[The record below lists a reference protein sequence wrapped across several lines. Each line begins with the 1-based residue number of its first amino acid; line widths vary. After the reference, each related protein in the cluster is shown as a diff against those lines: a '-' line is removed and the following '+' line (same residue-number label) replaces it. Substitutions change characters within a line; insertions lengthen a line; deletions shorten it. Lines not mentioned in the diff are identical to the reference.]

1 MPQACRPAIERN
13 GIINDMKKLRT
24 AVLGTGFMGKVHTE
38 QIRRLGNVEVAAVA
52 SVDQATAQAFADATN
67 VPLATGDYTQI
78 LADPTIDAVHIVTPN
93 ALHFPMAK
101 AALEAGKAVLCEKPL
116 TMTAAEG
123 KALVALAAKKGLANA
138 VNHNLRYYP
147 VVQHVRQMIAAGELG
162 EILIVNGTYFQ
173 DWLLYDTD
181 FNWRVVSKENGA
193 LRAMGDIGSHWM
205 DMIQHVTG
213 LKITAVCGD
222 LQTFHKV
229 RKRPLGAVETFSAKK
244 KKFAKTEDI
253 EIDTDDFGAVL
264 VKLGDRA
271 RGNFAVSQMSSG
283 CKNRFQFEV
292 FGTKCGVAWNQ
303 ERPDELW
310 IGQRNS
316 PNQIIIKD
324 PSLMAPAAAGFA
336 DLPGGHSEGYD
347 DCHKQLY
354 KRFYA
359 KVADSNAPVDYPTFA
374 EGLWGMQLLE
384 KVLESSRKQKWVKTV

>member
-1 MPQACRPAIERN
+1 
-13 GIINDMKKLRT
+13 MKKLRT

-52 SVDQATAQAFADATN
+52 SIDDATAKQFADSVN
-67 VPLATGDYTQI
+67 VPESTGDYTKI

-116 TMTAAEG
+116 TLTSAEG
-123 KALVALAAKKGLANA
+123 KILVALAAKKGLANA

-162 EILIVNGTYFQ
+162 EVLTVNGTYFQ

-193 LRAMGDIGSHWM
+193 LRAMGDVGSHWM
-205 DMIQHVTG
+205 DMIQHLTG
-213 LKITAVCGD
+213 LKISSVCAD
-222 LQTFHKV
+222 LQTFWTT
-229 RKRPLGAVETFSAKK
+229 RKRPLGNVETFSAKK
-244 KKFAKTEDI
+244 AKFTKTEEI
-253 EIDTDDFGAVL
+253 AIDTDDYGAVL
-264 VKLGDRA
+264 LKLGDRA
-271 RGNFAVSQMSSG
+271 RGAFAVSQMAAG
-283 CKNRFQFEV
+283 RKNRFELEIY
-292 FGTKCGVAWNQ
+292 GTKSGVSWCQ

-316 PNQIIIKD
+316 PNQILVKD
-324 PSLMAPAAAGFA
+324 PSLLMGPAAGFA

-359 KVADSNAPVDYPTFA
+359 RVADPAVAVDYPTFA
-374 EGLWGMQLLE
+374 DGLWGMQVLE
-384 KVLESSRKQKWVKTV
+384 KVLESSKKQKWIKTL

>member
-1 MPQACRPAIERN
+1 
-13 GIINDMKKLRT
+13 MKKLRT

-52 SVDQATAQAFADATN
+52 SATDQLAKDFADSVN
-67 VPLATGDYTQI
+67 VPFSTGDYTKI

-101 AALEAGKAVLCEKPL
+101 AALQAGKAVLCEKPL

-123 KALVALAAKKGLANA
+123 KKLVELAAKKGVANA

-147 VVQHVRQMIAAGELG
+147 VVQHVRQMIASGELG

-173 DWLLYDTD
+173 DWLLYETD
-181 FNWRVVSKENGA
+181 FNWRVVSKENGR
-193 LRAMGDIGSHWM
+193 LRAMGDVGSHWM
-205 DMIQHVTG
+205 DMIQHLTG
-213 LKITAVCGD
+213 LKISAVCAD
-222 LQTFHKV
+222 LQTFFKT
-229 RKRPLGAVETFSAKK
+229 RKRPLGNVETFSAKK
-244 KKFAKTEDI
+244 AKFAKTEEI
-253 EIDTDDFGAVL
+253 AIDTDDYGAVL
-264 VKLGDRA
+264 LKLGERA
-271 RGNFAVSQMSSG
+271 RGTFAVSQMSAG

-292 FGTKCGVAWNQ
+292 YGTKSGVAWNQ

-310 IGQRNS
+310 IGHRNS
-316 PNQIIIKD
+316 PNQLLLKD
-324 PSLMAPAAAGFA
+324 PSLLMGPAAGFA

-359 KVADSNAPVDYPTFA
+359 RVADPKAAIDYPTFA
-374 EGLWGMQLLE
+374 EGLWGMQVLE
-384 KVLESSRKQKWVKTV
+384 KVLESSQKQRWVKTT